1 MSDGG
6 SVLTP
11 RRKVLGPDE
20 MRAVAQATTYL
31 ARARELSARLESE
44 SAQAIAQGREQ
55 GFKEGYAAGRRAAL
69 EDFADAVKRTRERL
83 AASDEELAGIVMVAV
98 ERIAGALDVRDVA
111 RACVRH
117 ALGEAAD
124 DLWAVLRVPPED
136 HQLFAEDLQGVSI
149 TESWPEIRGVEAD
162 PLLKPGEIVLETP
175 KGRIHVGLKQQLSR
189 LKAGLQTVEG

>member
-11 RRKVLGPDE
+11 RRKVLGPEE
-20 MRAVAQATTYL
+20 MGAVAQATTYL
-31 ARARELSARLESE
+31 ARARDLTARLETE

-69 EDFADAVKRTRERL
+69 EDFADAVKRARERL
-83 AASDEELAGIVMVAV
+83 AASDEELAGIVMLAV
-98 ERIAGALDVRDVA
+98 ERMTGALDARDLA

-117 ALGEAAD
+117 ALSEAAD
-124 DLWAVLRVPPED
+124 DLCAVLRVAPED
-136 HQLFAEDLQGVSI
+136 HQVFENDLRSVSLSQ
-149 TESWPEIRGVEAD
+149 TWPEIRAVEAD

-175 KGRIHVGLKQQLSR
+175 KGRVHVGLKQQLSR
-189 LKAGLQTVEG
+189 LKAGLQTIEG